1 MWVIVRSRPTTEQAA
16 AAAGA
21 QGAVGGRCLAA
32 VNLRLAWRSCDRIG
46 RGGV

>member
-1 MWVIVRSRPTTEQAA
+1 MRKWPTTEQAA

-21 QGAVGGRCLAA
+21 QGVVGGQRLAA
-32 VNLRLAWRSCDRIG
+32 TELRLAWRSCGRIG

>member
-1 MWVIVRSRPTTEQAA
+1 MPSREEA

-21 QGAVGGRCLAA
+21 QGTLGGSYVISTL
-32 VNLRLAWRSCDRIG
+32 LRLAWRSCDQTA

>member
-1 MWVIVRSRPTTEQAA
+1 MWVIVRSRSTTEQA

-32 VNLRLAWRSCDRIG
+32 VNLRLAWRSCDKIG